1 MFVVMPEKNLIELK
15 VGDVFRFNRS
25 RKHHKVI
32 HMFDYKGK
40 TYVVILGDSD
50 YSHFEV
56 REKNKLCGVYNY
68 SGSFDGVVEVN
79 GSKVRGTGGKLLST
93 PKKLE

>member
-1 MFVVMPEKNLIELK
+1 MFVIMSENNLIELK

-40 TYVVILGDSD
+40 TFVVILGDTD
-50 YSHFEV
+50 YSHFEIM
-56 REKNKLCGVYNY
+56 EKNRLCGVRNY
-68 SGSFDGVVEVN
+68 PGSFEGIVEVN
-79 GSKVRGTGGKLLST
+79 GSKVRGTGGKLLSV